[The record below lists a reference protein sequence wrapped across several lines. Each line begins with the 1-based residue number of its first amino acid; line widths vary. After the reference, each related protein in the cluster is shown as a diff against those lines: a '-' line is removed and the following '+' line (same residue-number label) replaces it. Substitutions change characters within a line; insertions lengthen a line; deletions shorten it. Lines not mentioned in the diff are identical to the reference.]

1 MIYTIFD
8 TPSIIYFQR
17 MQSIGD
23 LLLKVLVKMTTSFT
37 IISIDQGKV
46 NFGMRAS
53 MYSNVGH
60 PILSTGVPWK
70 FQVEIPQKT
79 YKGEFIHVISFWFSH
94 LQKPIFRVEDKT
106 HDQLRSRNVT
116 EIETLR
122 ISGHFKEKLKCNH
135 VNKFSFACFLG
146 HSKVF
151 PLPMAC
157 HENFMKIS
165 WWNGTIL
172 WGMNFPRNRT

>member
-53 MYSNVGH
+53 MQSNVGH
-60 PILSTGVPWK
+60 PILSTRVPWNAPRFFDQK
-70 FQVEIPQKT
+70 ARIRWENGAFQGIPYQWPT
-79 YKGEFIHVISFWFSH
+79 
-94 LQKPIFRVEDKT
+94 
-106 HDQLRSRNVT
+106 
-116 EIETLR
+116 
-122 ISGHFKEKLKCNH
+122 
-135 VNKFSFACFLG
+135 
-146 HSKVF
+146 
-151 PLPMAC
+151 
-157 HENFMKIS
+157 MKIS
-165 WWNGTIL
+165 WSNGAIL
-172 WGMNFPRNRT
+172 RAVNVPGNRTQSWTPCHTTQCSEFNLKTWFDQIRNRFSVGKMSPGWKVFLK